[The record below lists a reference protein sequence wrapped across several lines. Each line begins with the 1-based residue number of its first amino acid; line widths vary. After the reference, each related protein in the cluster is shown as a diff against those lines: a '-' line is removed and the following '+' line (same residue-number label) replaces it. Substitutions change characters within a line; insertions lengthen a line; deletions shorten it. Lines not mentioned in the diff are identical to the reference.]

1 MEDYSNYSFQIEGVE
16 MRITMISYRKF
27 RQILPMHCHGEH
39 IYELHYV
46 AGGKGEVVLDSKRY
60 KLARGTL
67 YVTGP
72 NVFHEQISDQDDPV
86 TEFGIYLRI
95 VRGKPEGNLMSAFCE
110 TDAWVGRGRDVL
122 RYLMQQILTEY
133 EGKRRGWEAKISL
146 LLPEFLIECVRS
158 YESSSPHAM
167 DLPRP
172 GETFL
177 AHDIRAENAQ
187 LVMDEIFLYEYKDIR
202 LDALAKRLGFSIRQT
217 QRFIQKFYG
226 KSFSE
231 KKREARM
238 LAAVT
243 MLTHTAMKITEISE
257 QLGYSSIEHFSNA
270 FSRYYGKSPREY
282 RRQTKGRFYVNRSS
296 DIK

>member
-1 MEDYSNYSFQIEGVE
+1 MEDYSNYFFRIEGVE
-16 MRITMISYRKF
+16 MRVTMVSYRKF
-27 RQILPMHCHGEH
+27 TQILPMHCHGEH
-39 IYELHYV
+39 IYEIHYV
-46 AGGKGEVVLDSKRY
+46 SAGKGKVVLDSESY
-60 KLARGTL
+60 KIKAGSL

-86 TEFGIYLRI
+86 TEFGIYLRV
-95 VRGKPEGNLMSAFCE
+95 VRGRPEGRLMSVFCE
-110 TDAWVGRGRDVL
+110 TDAWVGRGRDEL
-122 RYLMQQILTEY
+122 RYLMQQILLEY
-133 EGKRRGWEAKISL
+133 EGKCLGWEEKVSL

-158 YESSSPHAM
+158 YESSSSQVL
-167 DLPRP
+167 DLPQP

-177 AHDIRAENAQ
+177 AHDIREENAQ
-187 LVMDEIFLYEYKDIR
+187 LVMDEIFLYEYKKIR

-217 QRFIQKFYG
+217 QRFIRKFYG

-231 KKREARM
+231 KKQEARM

-243 MLTHTAMKITEISE
+243 MLTHTPMKITEISE

-282 RRQTKGRFYVNRSS
+282 RKKTKGGCMSV
-296 DIK
+296 D